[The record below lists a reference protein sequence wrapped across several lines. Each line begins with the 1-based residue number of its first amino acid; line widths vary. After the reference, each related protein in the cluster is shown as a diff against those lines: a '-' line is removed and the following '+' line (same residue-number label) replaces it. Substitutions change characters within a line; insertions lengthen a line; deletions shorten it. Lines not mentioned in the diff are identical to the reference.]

1 MLLRERFFVTIVLGA
16 GLSCL
21 LTWLLPAPTNLLFA
35 KETQSYRFYLQKTH
49 LRTDPDLI
57 VIGDSRT
64 LRGVSPSAMAERLPQ
79 LRIFNFAYNAGG
91 LNREMYADAEDRLN
105 PDGRIRAVLIGITP
119 LALYDAKSRNT
130 QYREFLDKSADDVY
144 LKLHFPAAVD
154 FLQPRRP
161 SDLVSAVLDIE
172 PHTYY
177 EQEFHADGW
186 IGSDRRPPAPR
197 EAFVLYRSE
206 LAGRSMSR
214 ELIADLI
221 AQTGEWTSRGIRVFA
236 CRPPTSLEMEALEDS
251 LTGFDERGLAE
262 SFRAA
267 GGIWLPAA
275 KDKYGTYDG
284 SHLRREEAQE
294 FSRDLATLLA
304 PYLLTDRNGV
314 SR

>member
-1 MLLRERFFVTIVLGA
+1 MILRERFFVTIILGG

-21 LTWLLPAPTNLLFA
+21 LSWLLPAPTNLLFA
-35 KETQSYRFYLQKTH
+35 METQSYRFYLQKTH

-64 LRGVSPSAMAERLPQ
+64 LRGVSPSAMAEPLPQ

-91 LNREMYADAEDRLN
+91 LNREMYADAEERLN
-105 PDGRIRAVLIGITP
+105 PDGRVRAVLIGVTP

-130 QYREFLDKSADDVY
+130 QYREFLDKPADDIY
-144 LKLHFPAAVD
+144 IKLRFPAVVD

-161 SDLVSAVLDIE
+161 SDIVSAFLDIE

-177 EQEFHADGW
+177 EQEFHVDGW
-186 IGSDRRPPAPR
+186 IGSNRRPPAPR

-206 LAGRSMSR
+206 LAGRSMSK
-214 ELIADLI
+214 ELIADLVE
-221 AQTGEWTSRGIRVFA
+221 QTREWTSRGIRVFA

-262 SFRAA
+262 SIQAA
-267 GGIWLPAA
+267 GGIWLPVA
-275 KDKYGTYDG
+275 KDKYETYDG

-294 FSRDLATLLA
+294 FSRDLAALLA
-304 PYLLTDRNGV
+304 PHLLAGRDGG